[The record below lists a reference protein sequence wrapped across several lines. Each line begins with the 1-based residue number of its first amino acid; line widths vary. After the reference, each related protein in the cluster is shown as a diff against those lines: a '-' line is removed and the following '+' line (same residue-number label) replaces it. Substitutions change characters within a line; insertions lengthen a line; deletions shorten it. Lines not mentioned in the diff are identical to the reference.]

1 MFITLNSKP
10 MKKLFLLGI
19 PLLGLLMGFT
29 ADQKMKEVKKAIV
42 LGDIRVLNTK
52 VDFPVGNLHIS
63 TDAIRPVKGVFQYR
77 KKEWEPEIK
86 YHQEDREGYLKMD
99 SDIDVS
105 FDVDSRNYDFD
116 ESDQNNWKVVFPQD
130 LRHDMEVRM
139 LAGNA
144 DIDMEESRLDELEF
158 SLSAGE
164 AKINLRNTSVP
175 EVEVKALAG
184 DVKIDLS
191 GVWRNDLQA
200 DIRGGVGSISLRL
213 PSDVGVELEVSGILG
228 GVSAPK
234 MKRDGRRYT
243 NDLFGEGKYNLYLD
257 ISGAFGDV
265 HVQWAE

>member
-1 MFITLNSKP
+1 

-144 DIDMEESRLDELEF
+144 DIDMEESRLDEFEF
-158 SLSAGE
+158 SLTAGE

-243 NDLFGEGKYNLYLD
+243 NDL
-257 ISGAFGDV
+257 
-265 HVQWAE
+265 